1 MTKESQG
8 FLLGAADSQCPFP
21 SQHDLSLLI
30 VSSQLCIFRAVIIA
44 QLSTASTFFTLLS
57 WLPTFFKET
66 FPESKV
72 GWLHSRGIAVQRS
85 CAGNLPEGVGREEED
100 GRGIWWEQP
109 GRQEQVGGFPVGLS
123 SPGITAQTSGG
134 LSRLQKFLV
143 ACLGM
148 LKGAGKSRLYWVI
161 DWCSSEEKMIFK

>member
-1 MTKESQG
+1 MTKKSQG

-72 GWLHSRGIAVQRS
+72 GWLRSRGIAVQRS

-109 GRQEQVGGFPVGLS
+109 GRQEQVGGFPVGLGALAS
-123 SPGITAQTSGG
+123 LYRLLEISPGCRSFW
-134 LSRLQKFLV
+134 LLV
-143 ACLGM
+143 
-148 LKGAGKSRLYWVI
+148 
-161 DWCSSEEKMIFK
+161 